1 MADARSS
8 AFKALSK
15 IEKDSSY
22 SNLILSELPEEHTLS
37 EKDRVLAHCIV
48 KTVLERKITVDFNL
62 SKYLSQPLK
71 KLKPQVLTILRMGA
85 SQLLFMDKIPPS
97 AAINESVKLAKK
109 NGCAFAS
116 GLVNA
121 VLRKVSTNGLVLPD
135 ENDENYLS
143 VKYSFPQYLCKKF
156 VNYYGK
162 KIAEDIMNASL
173 GSGNL
178 YIRKNT
184 LKNEALSCDATET
197 QFENCFVLKN
207 TGDITRLPDF
217 KNGLFH
223 VQDMSSQICVAVL
236 DAKPGETVIDVCAA
250 PGGKSMTIAQM
261 MENEGRLISCDIY
274 EHKLKLI
281 NDTAKR
287 LGIDIIETVLRDG
300 ADENALLPMADR
312 ILCDVPCSGFGVTGK
327 KPEIKYKDEQEIAS
341 LPELGLKI
349 LENSSRFLKVGGR
362 LVYSTCT
369 LLREENIDVVNA
381 FLKRNKNFILTDIDE
396 KFQGLRDEKTLT
408 VLPHI
413 YGCDGFFI
421 ASFERV
427 D

>member
-37 EKDRVLAHCIV
+37 EKDRVLAHRIV

-143 VKYSFPQYLCKKF
+143 VKYSFPQYLCKKL

-184 LKNEALSCDATET
+184 LKNEALSCDATGT
-197 QFENCFVLKN
+197 QLENCFVLKN

-223 VQDMSSQICVAVL
+223 VQDMSSQICAAVL
-236 DAKPGETVIDVCAA
+236 GAKSGETVIDVCAA

-381 FLKRNKNFILTDIDE
+381 FLERNKNFILTDIDE
-396 KFQGLRDEKTLT
+396 KFQGLRDGKTLT

-413 YGCDGFFI
+413 YECDGFFI

>member
-37 EKDRVLAHCIV
+37 EKDRVLAHRIV

-143 VKYSFPQYLCKKF
+143 VKYSFPQYLCQKL
-156 VNYYGK
+156 VDYYGK

-197 QFENCFVLKN
+197 QLENCFVLKN

-223 VQDMSSQICVAVL
+223 VQDMSSQICAAVL
-236 DAKPGETVIDVCAA
+236 GAKPGETVIDVCAA

-287 LGIDIIETVLRDG
+287 LGIDIIETMLRDG

-413 YGCDGFFI
+413 YECDGFFI